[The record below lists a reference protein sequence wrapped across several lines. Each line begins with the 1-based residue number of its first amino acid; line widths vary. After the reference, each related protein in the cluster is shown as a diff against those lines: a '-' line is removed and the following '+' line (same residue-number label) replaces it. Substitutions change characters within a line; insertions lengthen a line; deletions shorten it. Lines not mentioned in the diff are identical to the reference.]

1 MVLRAPE
8 VLFLC
13 ICGVV
18 PGRRGCCLDPG
29 VLRVTAIAEMQH
41 ARELQEEVAGAGCGG
56 SCSAHGYW
64 QTVMQRS
71 DMNVMR

>member
-41 ARELQEEVAGAGCGG
+41 ARELQEGVAGAVEAAAQHMATGR
-56 SCSAHGYW
+56 
-64 QTVMQRS
+64 Q
-71 DMNVMR
+71 